1 MAAVLFIVTIP
12 TEAEEQRLKQEIL
25 AHKYDAKSEKA
36 ETATLAGGISLKS
49 ATGVMAPSRTPSTAV
64 LTQTPTGTR
73 KTNGSSE
80 TATGDSASVS
90 IALEQQQTMS
100 MKSDNNTNATAS
112 DDPNSTPNQFGTFPK
127 RRRKSEYL
135 IKTHGEGSSL
145 KSNGIGGS
153 LKSINK
159 IHTPSFLK
167 ERLASGQDS
176 STTTKSKS
184 SKKKEPSADTALT
197 YDTCMETV
205 LRVIL
210 KRCQIS
216 NAMWAKDENGRMY
229 QVSFTVEFNETYE
242 KILDDFNEWG
252 IGDREGSSVSVM
264 NCIASKAFST
274 KDEDDEDNDDNADN
288 FDKKQSAWERFM
300 NSVRSRLNV
309 TQIVRNVREDAS
321 ITFDFVV
328 LLISAAVLAAFGL
341 IENSTIFL
349 ASSMLVSP
357 LMGPIIA
364 TIFGTVIKDKSLFR
378 LGMVNELFGICAAVL
393 VGFVF
398 GIIVCTTDERYS
410 IGEGLTAEI
419 LSRCELHSLIVGV
432 FTAIP
437 SGAAAAIGILGGNI
451 GSLVG
456 VAISASLLPPAVNSG
471 LLWAIALIYKCYEND
486 ETKFPQVVK
495 TTQYSENQA
504 NELAVLATIS
514 MCLTISNI
522 LCIYVMGI
530 VVLKLKEIAPI
541 SGNNRE
547 FWKHDIKIARHL
559 KRRRLDSDNVIM
571 DEYAHLPQED
581 QKALGINYD
590 ILRTIQMDDAAYQ
603 HTWSP
608 VGTRHPFETS
618 YEPMRGNY
626 STVHQIDQLYATIT
640 HQTTMKEKMHRFG
653 LGRRPTGRM
662 VDFAS
667 SYKLLSENL
676 PRSRCSTMPSK
687 VNPPTVKIV
696 TPDSSK
702 FNSCTNTPSMAGEK
716 NRRKFIVTPAEDDP
730 LQPLNPSDA

>member
-12 TEAEEQRLKQEIL
+12 TEAEEQRLKQDIL
-25 AHKYDAKSEKA
+25 AHTKYDGKSEKA
-36 ETATLAGGISLKS
+36 ETATLAGISLKS
-49 ATGVMAPSRTPSTAV
+49 ATGVVAAPSINSRTPSTAV
-64 LTQTPTGTR
+64 LTQTPTATR
-73 KTNGSSE
+73 KTNSSDSN
-80 TATGDSASVS
+80 TGGDTGSVS
-90 IALEQQQTMS
+90 IALEQQQTIS
-100 MKSDNNTNATAS
+100 VNSDNNTTTNDNNT
-112 DDPNSTPNQFGTFPK
+112 TPNQFGTFPK
-127 RRRKSEYL
+127 RRRKSEYV
-135 IKTHGEGSSL
+135 IKTHEGSSL

-159 IHTPSFLK
+159 IHTPNFLK
-167 ERLASGQDS
+167 ERLASGQDGS
-176 STTTKSKS
+176 GKTKSI
-184 SKKKEPSADTALT
+184 KKKEPTPDMELT

-229 QVSFTVEFNETYE
+229 QVSFTVEFNEIYE

-274 KDEDDEDNDDNADN
+274 KDEDDEDNDENADN
-288 FDKKQSAWERFM
+288 YDKKQSAWERFM

-378 LGMVNELFGICAAVL
+378 LGMINELFGICTAVL
-393 VGFVF
+393 VGFIF
-398 GIIVCTTDERYS
+398 GIVVCTTDERYS
-410 IGEGLTAEI
+410 IGEGLTDEI

-486 ETKFPQVVK
+486 ESKFPQVVK

-530 VVLKLKEIAPI
+530 LVLKLKEIAPV
-541 SGNNRE
+541 SGTNRE

-590 ILRTIQMDDAAYQ
+590 MLRTIQMDDAAYQ
-603 HTWSP
+603 NTWSP

-696 TPDSSK
+696 TPDSSQ
-702 FNSCTNTPSMAGEK
+702 FNSCTNTPSMAAEK

>member
-12 TEAEEQRLKQEIL
+12 TEAEEQRLKQDIL
-25 AHKYDAKSEKA
+25 AHTKYDGKSEKA
-36 ETATLAGGISLKS
+36 ETATLAGISLKS
-49 ATGVMAPSRTPSTAV
+49 ATGVVAAPSINSRTPSTAV
-64 LTQTPTGTR
+64 LTQTPTATR
-73 KTNGSSE
+73 KTNSSDSN
-80 TATGDSASVS
+80 TGGDTGSVS
-90 IALEQQQTMS
+90 IALEQQQTIS
-100 MKSDNNTNATAS
+100 VNSDNNTTTNDNNT
-112 DDPNSTPNQFGTFPK
+112 TPNQFGTFPK
-127 RRRKSEYL
+127 RRRKSEYV
-135 IKTHGEGSSL
+135 IKAHEGRSL

-159 IHTPSFLK
+159 IHTPNFLK
-167 ERLASGQDS
+167 ERLASGQDGS
-176 STTTKSKS
+176 GKTKSI
-184 SKKKEPSADTALT
+184 KKKEPTPDMELT

-229 QVSFTVEFNETYE
+229 QVSFTVEFNEIYE

-274 KDEDDEDNDDNADN
+274 KDEDDEDNDENADN
-288 FDKKQSAWERFM
+288 YDKKQSAWERFM

-378 LGMVNELFGICAAVL
+378 LGMINELFGICTAVL
-393 VGFVF
+393 VGFIF
-398 GIIVCTTDERYS
+398 GIVVCTTDERYS
-410 IGEGLTAEI
+410 IGEGLTDEI

-486 ETKFPQVVK
+486 ESKFPQVVK
-495 TTQYSENQA
+495 STQYSENQA

-530 VVLKLKEIAPI
+530 LVLKLKEIAPV
-541 SGNNRE
+541 SGTNRE

-590 ILRTIQMDDAAYQ
+590 MLRTIQMDDAAYQ
-603 HTWSP
+603 NTWSP

-696 TPDSSK
+696 TPDSSQ
-702 FNSCTNTPSMAGEK
+702 FNSCTNTPSMAAEK

>member
-12 TEAEEQRLKQEIL
+12 TEAEEQRLKQDIL
-25 AHKYDAKSEKA
+25 AHTKYDGKSEKA
-36 ETATLAGGISLKS
+36 ETATLAGISLKS
-49 ATGVMAPSRTPSTAV
+49 ATGVVAAPSINSRTPSTAV
-64 LTQTPTGTR
+64 LTQTPTATR
-73 KTNGSSE
+73 KTNSSDSN
-80 TATGDSASVS
+80 TGGDTGSVS
-90 IALEQQQTMS
+90 IALEQQQTIS
-100 MKSDNNTNATAS
+100 VNSDNNTTTTNDNNT
-112 DDPNSTPNQFGTFPK
+112 TPNQFGTFPK
-127 RRRKSEYL
+127 RRRKSEYV
-135 IKTHGEGSSL
+135 IKTHEGSSL

-159 IHTPSFLK
+159 IHTPNFLK
-167 ERLASGQDS
+167 ERLASGQDGS
-176 STTTKSKS
+176 GKTKSI
-184 SKKKEPSADTALT
+184 KKKEPTPDMELT

-229 QVSFTVEFNETYE
+229 QVSFTVEFNEIYE

-274 KDEDDEDNDDNADN
+274 KDEDDEDNDENADN
-288 FDKKQSAWERFM
+288 YDKKQSAWERFM

-378 LGMVNELFGICAAVL
+378 LGMINELFGICTAVL
-393 VGFVF
+393 VGFIF
-398 GIIVCTTDERYS
+398 GIVVCTTDERYS
-410 IGEGLTAEI
+410 IGEGLTDEI

-486 ETKFPQVVK
+486 ESKFPQVVK
-495 TTQYSENQA
+495 STQYSENQA

-530 VVLKLKEIAPI
+530 LVLKLKEIAPV
-541 SGNNRE
+541 SGTNRE

-581 QKALGINYD
+581 KKALGINYD
-590 ILRTIQMDDAAYQ
+590 MLRTIQMDDAAYQ
-603 HTWSP
+603 NTWSP

-696 TPDSSK
+696 TPDSSQ
-702 FNSCTNTPSMAGEK
+702 FNSCTNTPSMAAEK

>member
-1 MAAVLFIVTIP
+1 MDRFIVRSKRKADDESPNKARLTLGKGADTIIE
-12 TEAEEQRLKQEIL
+12 TSSE
-25 AHKYDAKSEKA
+25 SEKNT
-36 ETATLAGGISLKS
+36 ESES
-49 ATGVMAPSRTPSTAV
+49 ENDEEPSC
-64 LTQTPTGTR
+64 
-73 KTNGSSE
+73 
-80 TATGDSASVS
+80 
-90 IALEQQQTMS
+90 
-100 MKSDNNTNATAS
+100 
-112 DDPNSTPNQFGTFPK
+112 
-127 RRRKSEYL
+127 
-135 IKTHGEGSSL
+135 
-145 KSNGIGGS
+145 
-153 LKSINK
+153 
-159 IHTPSFLK
+159 
-167 ERLASGQDS
+167 
-176 STTTKSKS
+176 S
-184 SKKKEPSADTALT
+184 SKKRNISRYYSKEWEMQYRWLKQDGETKRPLCIVCKQLLSNQKNHLRRHAETKKHLSNITKTSENAKIQLT
-197 YDTCMETV
+197 DYLPHRNTDLRKHVAIAEIKLV
-205 LRVIL
+205 LRAITKNQSFNSMDGL
-210 KRCQIS
+210 GKFNSMIFPDS
-216 NAMWAKDENGRMY
+216 NIAKL
-229 QVSFTVEFNETYE
+229 VSFTVEFNEIYE

-274 KDEDDEDNDDNADN
+274 KDEDDEDNDENADN
-288 FDKKQSAWERFM
+288 YDKKQSAWERFM

-378 LGMVNELFGICAAVL
+378 LGMINELFGICTAVL
-393 VGFVF
+393 VGFIF
-398 GIIVCTTDERYS
+398 GIVVCTTDERYS
-410 IGEGLTAEI
+410 IGEGLTDEI

-486 ETKFPQVVK
+486 ESKFPQVVK

-530 VVLKLKEIAPI
+530 LVLKLKEIAPV
-541 SGNNRE
+541 SGTNRE

-590 ILRTIQMDDAAYQ
+590 MLRTIQMDDAAYQ
-603 HTWSP
+603 NTWSP

-696 TPDSSK
+696 TPDSSQ
-702 FNSCTNTPSMAGEK
+702 FNSCTNTPSMAAEK